1 MKIYLNIFYSD
12 ITFPPPPAARYYH
25 STLSIWLS
33 VDPMADKYPG
43 VSPYTYC
50 ANNPVRLVDEDGRE
64 VDDPRLNRIVNMGFK
79 SKTFRTLFHKAG
91 LTIKNLSDIISFG
104 LQSST
109 SSQAKTITLND
120 CNSDCENVIALTH
133 EMTNIINSK
142 RLQKNDKNVRFGVI
156 SYEEYSENAIQIEA
170 KGIANQIIVASEIDY
185 SFPNNELMNDLKS
198 QYKEG
203 VINRRQL
210 FNQIKESDFF
220 IDEYGRNAKEHYYE
234 QGKKIREF
242 QIQREKQSQGGL

>member
-1 MKIYLNIFYSD
+1 
-12 ITFPPPPAARYYH
+12 
-25 STLSIWLS
+25 
-33 VDPMADKYPG
+33 
-43 VSPYTYC
+43 
-50 ANNPVRLVDEDGRE
+50 
-64 VDDPRLNRIVNMGFK
+64 MGFK

-210 FNQIKESDFF
+210 LNQIKESDFF
-220 IDEYGRNAKEHYYE
+220 IDEFGDTVSKSVSENR
-234 QGKKIREF
+234 KKVRKF
-242 QIQREKQSQGGL
+242 YSFVK